1 MKVQKGSVVKANAGR
16 DSGGYFVVTELRDGY
31 CYIADG
37 KRRKLG
43 SPKKKN
49 LKHISITGSVME
61 LDGMTD
67 KKLRRQINQ
76 LKNADA
82 Q

>member
-67 KKLRRQINQ
+67 RKLRRQINQ

>member
-61 LDGMTD
+61 LNGMTD